1 MLRLVVAQVPREF
14 ERFCSGAS
22 ARQIPVVVCAEMRGC
37 ATHAG
42 CLILLLL
49 WNDSSMN

>member
-22 ARQIPVVVCAEMRGC
+22 ARQIPVVVCVGC
-37 ATHAG
+37 AAVLHMLDA
-42 CLILLLL
+42 
-49 WNDSSMN
+49 